1 MTQEMRKFSPGEAVD
16 FAIIGSGAAGGVL
29 AKEISTAGFRVVVL
43 EQGPYLHEEDFQH
56 NEYKGCGQRGLG
68 ASHLKNPRA
77 ALKTKSPAMTAASI
91 YSCRAAWRVIAA
103 SSIQGTGAQNLA
115 SAIRHGRSVVSGIA
129 LGPYFASRALA
140 SSLVRPG
147 ARLSLS
153 PGCPASVG
161 EAESAVTAIIILDGF
176 CRDGAGG
183 HLGLVGRF
191 CRCAPSPCP
200 RRAHSD
206 PGCFQ
211 IGAGGPPTHPGLLL
225 DAPQWPSEPSSN
237 TAFT

>member
-91 YSCRAAWRVIAA
+91 FV
-103 SSIQGTGAQNLA
+103 QGCLEGD
-115 SAIRHGRSVVSGIA
+115 R
-129 LGPYFASRALA
+129 
-140 SSLVRPG
+140 
-147 ARLSLS
+147 
-153 PGCPASVG
+153 
-161 EAESAVTAIIILDGF
+161 GF
-176 CRDGAGG
+176 E
-183 HLGLVGRF
+183 
-191 CRCAPSPCP
+191 
-200 RRAHSD
+200 
-206 PGCFQ
+206 
-211 IGAGGPPTHPGLLL
+211 HPGN
-225 DAPQWPSEPSSN
+225 PRPE
-237 TAFT
+237 FG